1 MKRKW
6 TRIIALTLALIFV
19 IPLGAT
25 AKEKTQGEELY
36 DDLLEMVDLLKKN
49 HINATEEDDPIKM
62 GLIKMFD
69 LYPSMYQS
77 FVNFMF
83 QSYDPYSYYLD
94 ASTHDAA
101 FDSTTY
107 VGGIGITM
115 ELKEDGAYIESLVSD
130 GAAEKAGLQAGDKL
144 LMADGVPLDGFT
156 IEMIG
161 EIVRGEVGSEIT
173 LRVLREGQEL
183 SFTLTR
189 MAMASSPVSAKLL
202 GDGVAYMSI
211 TSFDDLDTYL
221 DFSILYKELPEHD
234 VSTILLDLRDNPGGD
249 VNVAL
254 NIIERIIPDED
265 IPYLMLER
273 TNPRRVDT
281 YTSAGIGWD
290 ATKMVILV
298 NENTASSA
306 ELVAGALHDLG
317 YATLIGTKTYGK
329 GLGQMHSQVQDD
341 QFAVITNSK
350 FYLPVSGA
358 FEAVGIQP
366 DIEVAMGSKYYH
378 LPQLAPIA
386 ADRAV
391 YAGTETNVLAIEQ
404 RLRELGFFSGTPDNK
419 ADRATFLAV
428 NRFQKANGYAITNNY
443 CDAAT
448 VRNLDRAVRDMDG
461 KSIPVDTQYERALTM
476 AKTYAAEK
484 LAPTR
489 VDMNK
494 ITFGEEN

>member
-6 TRIIALTLALIFV
+6 TRIIALTLALVFV
-19 IPLGAT
+19 ISLGAT

-94 ASTHDAA
+94 AETHEAA

-107 VGGIGITM
+107 VGGVGITI
-115 ELKEDGAYIESLVSD
+115 EVKEDGAYIESLVEGGS
-130 GAAEKAGLQAGDKL
+130 AEKAGLHAGDKL

-156 IEMIG
+156 SEMIG
-161 EIVRGEVGSEIT
+161 EIIRGEVGSEIT

-183 SFTLTR
+183 SFTVAR
-189 MAMASSPVSAKLL
+189 MAMASSPVSARLA
-202 GDGVAYMSI
+202 GDGVAYMRI
-211 TSFDDLDTYL
+211 TSFDDVDTYM

-234 VSTILLDLRDNPGGD
+234 VSTVILDLRDNPGGD
-249 VNVAL
+249 VSVAINV
-254 NIIERIIPDED
+254 IERLIPDAD

-273 TNPRRVDT
+273 TNPRRVNT

-298 NENTASSA
+298 NENTGSSA

-317 YATLIGTKTYGK
+317 YATLVGTKTYGK
-329 GLGQMHSQVQDD
+329 GLAQMHTEVKEGE
-341 QFAVITNSK
+341 FAVITNSQ
-350 FYLPVSGA
+350 FFLPVSGA
-358 FEAVGIQP
+358 FESIGIQP
-366 DIEVAMGSKYYH
+366 DIEVAMGTKYYH
-378 LPQLAPIA
+378 LPQLAPIV

-391 YAGTETNVLAIEQ
+391 YAGSDANALAIEQ
-404 RLRELGFFSGTPDNK
+404 RLRELGYFSGTPDNK

-428 NRFQKANGYAITNNY
+428 NRFQKANGYAVTNNY
-443 CDAAT
+443 CDANT
-448 VRNLDRAVRDMDG
+448 VRSLDRAVREMDG
-461 KSIPVDTQYERALTM
+461 KVIPVDTQYEQALTI
-476 AKTYAAEK
+476 AKTYAEK
-484 LAPTR
+484 KTAPTR

-494 ITFGEEN
+494 ITFGKEN